1 MTVVKI
7 CGLRRV
13 EDALVAAAAGADLL
27 GFVFAPSRRRIEPEA
42 AREIVAAVRV
52 RSNAGMVGVFVNAPV
67 DEMNAIG
74 ALCGLDYLQLSGD
87 EDDGVAAE
95 LSLPVIK
102 TVHVREGMGAA
113 EVAAR
118 IENVSA
124 PLIHLDAGQ
133 AGAYGGTGMSFDW
146 SAVPTVGRP
155 ILLAGGLHAGNV
167 DEAIRR
173 VHPWGVDVS
182 SGVETNVAGVKDQE
196 KIREFVRVVRLTS
209 GSPRRRGGRRATEP
223 VPPA

>member
-1 MTVVKI
+1 MTLVKI

-27 GFVFAPSRRRIEPEA
+27 GFVFAPSRRRIEPET

-52 RSNAGMVGVFVNAPV
+52 RSSASMVGIFVNAPV
-67 DEMNAIG
+67 DEMNAVG

-95 LSLPVIK
+95 LSLPVIR

-124 PLIHLDAGQ
+124 PLIHLDAGGG
-133 AGAYGGTGMSFDW
+133 GAYGGTGMSFDW
-146 SAVPTVGRP
+146 SVVPEVDRP

-167 DEAIRR
+167 GEAIQR
-173 VHPWGVDVS
+173 VRPRGVDVS
-182 SGVETNVAGVKDQE
+182 SGVETDGVKDQA
-196 KIREFVRVVRLTS
+196 KIREFVRVVRLVE
-209 GSPRRRGGRRATEP
+209 RRR
-223 VPPA
+223 